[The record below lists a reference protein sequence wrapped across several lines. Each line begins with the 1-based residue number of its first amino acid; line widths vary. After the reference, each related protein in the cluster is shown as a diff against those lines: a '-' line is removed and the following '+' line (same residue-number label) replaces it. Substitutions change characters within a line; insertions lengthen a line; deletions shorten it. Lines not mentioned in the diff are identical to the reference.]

1 MLPKKGLL
9 LATVGVGMPLQS
21 SRRMMEQGNLAE
33 VVNPLED
40 TLATTEDPNMGQ
52 GNYAEGAKLLAPM
65 EGREMVQK
73 YKGKLSEINHQEDTL
88 RTLRLTAEKWSRILD
103 PKDFSLLTDVSFV
116 WLFDIQERKRKA
128 EAALQRKRRELDD
141 LLRQGTQQYYSAA
154 FAGPERVK
162 DAILK
167 TAVGK
172 RWGPHVATELALMV
186 PAPDPENS
194 AYGQLAEAYLDHLL
208 AHEPPPP
215 NQDYRY
221 RAYLEGKRKRLTAVP
236 RLSSWKRVA
245 SYIRG
250 EKLDNSGSV

>member
-1 MLPKKGLL
+1 MLPRKGLL

-21 SRRMMEQGNLAE
+21 PPAE

-40 TLATTEDPNMGQ
+40 TLATTEEPNMGQ

-65 EGREMVQK
+65 EGCEMVQK

-88 RTLRLTAEKWSRILD
+88 RTLRSTAEKWWTILD
-103 PKDFSLLTDVSFV
+103 DHDDHSNLTDMAFG

-141 LLRQGTQQYYSAA
+141 LFRQGTQQYYSAA

-162 DAILK
+162 DAILT

-186 PAPDPENS
+186 PAPEPQIS

-208 AHEPPPP
+208 AHEPAPP

-236 RLSSWKRVA
+236 RLSSWKRVG
-245 SYIRG
+245 SYIR
-250 EKLDNSGSV
+250 EKKLDNSGSI